1 MKKEDVRGLSTVIAT
16 LLIILLV
23 IIAVT
28 IVWGVVRSIIKN
40 NSESVSLGKF
50 TVDLEIVP
58 PIKQNSTSVIIKVKR
73 NAGEGELEGIIFSIF
88 DGERSHLFERDT
100 NLNPLEM
107 GTFVLPYNGT
117 IVSISIS
124 PTFLTESGK
133 KTIGSISDTYH
144 GTILKEYAAKNCTP
158 NCQNKDCGDDGCFG
172 SSCGDCGADE
182 ECVLQKCVV
191 TPDPCI
197 PDICSESIC
206 AADTCE
212 GESCSDGCK
221 GSCGGTKEIDC
232 KDEFGNTIWCGPPD
246 GECGDPLIGCGI
258 CQDQSV
264 WCDDGM
270 CCPIGSHKSLGGG
283 SCETDCNATLN
294 CQGKNC
300 GADGCGGS
308 CGNCALPPF
317 NSSYNCNLSGLCEMC
332 VSNCG
337 ARLCGDSPNGCGI
350 CGFGDCK
357 SDPFN
362 SSYNCNMTSW
372 ECEMCTPNCNGGAI
386 ECGNS
391 TNDCGIC
398 GECTG
403 QDTCI
408 DGICVTPEQNIS
420 GGRIYSVWPLAKTYF
435 DSASL
440 PNRTGLPGEDYSN
453 FNYVKFPGSAEELC
467 LQIWYFTP
475 GIISYSYGEIQMIAF
490 STEIEVG
497 DIYQVWETYDGCT
510 GET

>member
-1 MKKEDVRGLSTVIAT
+1 MKKGDIRGLSTVIAT

-88 DGERSHLFERDT
+88 DGERSHLFERKA

-144 GTILKEYAAKNCTP
+144 ETILEEYAAKNCTP
-158 NCQNKDCGDDGCFG
+158 NCQNKDCGDNGCFG
-172 SSCGDCGADE
+172 DCGDCGGNE
-182 ECVLQKCVV
+182 QCVLQQCV
-191 TPDPCI
+191 TTEEPCVAN
-197 PDICSESIC
+197 C
-206 AADTCE
+206 TCQSTTCI
-212 GESCSDGCK
+212 GESCSDRCE
-221 GSCGGTKEIDC
+221 GSCAGTLEPDCIDAS
-232 KDEFGNTIWCGPPD
+232 ENIIWCGPSEN
-246 GECGDPLIGCGI
+246 GCLNCGT
-258 CQDQSV
+258 CQGQNE

-408 DGICVTPEQNIS
+408 DGICVTPKQNIS